1 MSGFVLNPD
10 DETIAAT
17 AHGVLT
23 ELLAFINASGDVIGD
38 AQTGSLSSM
47 FREGIPQE
55 GIDLDSV
62 IALCREAVLPGAIR
76 QSHPMYL
83 AFPDSGNAIT
93 GLIAEMYVAIL
104 NQNLIAVKKSAPTGT
119 FVEIQVIRWLRE
131 LVGFEVAT
139 FRAKQCR

>member
-1 MSGFVLNPD
+1 M
-10 DETIAAT
+10 
-17 AHGVLT
+17 
-23 ELLAFINASGDVIGD
+23 
-38 AQTGSLSSM
+38 
-47 FREGIPQE
+47 
-55 GIDLDSV
+55 

-83 AFPDSGNAIT
+83 AFPDSGNAMT

-119 FVEIQVIRWLRE
+119 FVEIQVIRWLRDSSDSRP
-131 LVGFEVAT
+131 AT